1 MKNKLHKLLSMAAIV
16 ATMSFSAKAQ
26 TISDFESLTLSKADT
41 FWNGITN
48 KLGTTF
54 SNGNAIF
61 NNYYDTSYGGFWSAG
76 FAYTNMQDSIHGDY
90 HHLYSSKAL
99 KGFNGSANYV
109 SIAEDAYNNRVPI
122 VKLSGNAAGKQ
133 VSGFYISNSTY
144 AFNSMRDGISPP
156 AKKFGGSTGNDPDWF
171 KVTIYKWLGGVKT
184 TDSVD
189 FYLAD
194 FRFSNNAQD
203 YIVNDWRWVDL
214 TSLGNVD
221 SLSFHLSSS
230 DNSFGFMNTPAFFC
244 MDNFTT
250 KDAASGIEVV
260 NIGTISVSPNPTNQS
275 LVISHESLV
284 KSISIFNVLGENV
297 KNIIL
302 NENEET
308 KTLKVDVSNLENGI
322 YFLKTVDNSGFERT
336 TKFIKQ

>member
-1 MKNKLHKLLSMAAIV
+1 MISL
-16 ATMSFSAKAQ
+16 SAKAQ
-26 TISDFESLTLSKADT
+26 TISDFENLTLPKADT
-41 FWNGITN
+41 FWNGISN
-48 KLGTTF
+48 NLGTSF

-76 FAYTNMQDSIHGDY
+76 FAYTNVQDTIHGDY

-99 KGFNGSANYV
+99 KGYNGSNNYV
-109 SIAEDAYNNRVPI
+109 SVAEDAYNNRLPI
-122 VKLSGNAAGKQ
+122 IKLSGIASGKQ

-144 AFNSMRDGISPP
+144 AFNSMRDGTSPP

-171 KVTIYKWLGGVKT
+171 KVPIYKWVAGIKT

-194 FRFSNNAQD
+194 FRFSNNSQD
-203 YIVNDWRWVDL
+203 YIVKDWRWVDL

-250 KDAASGIEVV
+250 ADVASGMNEITASDERLSVYPNPTLSVISIRLSVGSLKTIEVV
-260 NIGTISVSPNPTNQS
+260 DLQGRKIDLPISLQTANYCQ
-275 LVISHESLV
+275 
-284 KSISIFNVLGENV
+284 
-297 KNIIL
+297 L
-302 NENEET
+302 NTEY
-308 KTLKVDVSNLENGI
+308 LSSGI
-322 YFLKTVDNSGFERT
+322 YFLKTIDENGFEQIA
-336 TKFIKQ
+336 KFVKE